1 VQLFCKQIRS
11 LDIQDEL
18 IVEGIENDE
27 SAESENEDSDKMA
40 PDKGKKKAKAT
51 DKKDKKKAKAA
62 ELAELKKL
70 PLEDIMEM
78 IPDPKEVIFK
88 PFSPGRPREPKV
100 NIPPNVDA
108 TDPLALL
115 DLFIP
120 SEMYTTIEEN
130 TNLYAITNNAPTSNS
145 RYWRPTNENEIH
157 VFFGILLYMGV
168 HKEPNFL
175 IYWEKG
181 NENAPSHA
189 ISSHMSLNRYENLR
203 RYIHVSEPT
212 QFPPEPRTEEEEE
225 KLPTET
231 LEKL

>member
-1 VQLFCKQIRS
+1 MRS
-11 LDIQDEL
+11 LDIQNEL

-27 SAESENEDSDKMA
+27 SAESENKDSDKMA
-40 PDKGKKKAKAT
+40 SDKGKKKAKVT
-51 DKKDKKKAKAA
+51 NKRNKKKAKAI

-70 PLEDIMEM
+70 PLEDIMKM

-88 PFSPGRPREPKV
+88 PFSSSYPREPKV
-100 NIPPNVDA
+100 NISPNVDA
-108 TDPLALL
+108 TDLLTLL

-120 SEMYTTIEEN
+120 SEIYTTIEEN

-189 ISSHMSLNRYENLR
+189 ISSHMSL
-203 RYIHVSEPT
+203 
-212 QFPPEPRTEEEEE
+212 
-225 KLPTET
+225 
-231 LEKL
+231 